1 MESEGLPARS
11 HARPFAPIIRG
22 RMTPA
27 TTSAPPSAAPGLVSR
42 ELGLLGLAATGICS
56 MVGASIHVVP
66 IMIQRNVPGIGPY
79 VLPAFLF
86 AALPALLA
94 AFAYAVL
101 ASAMPRAGGSY
112 VYASRALHPYLGFA
126 ASFSQWFG
134 LSIAIGVI
142 CYLIVPFLRDVAA
155 TAGAATLAA
164 RLDEGPVR
172 LALALVI
179 LGVFVYVNLQGGAVY
194 EWTLVP
200 LMVLMFVLGGVV
212 IVAGLAFDHEQFAAA
227 ALLRDGRSVPL
238 AASPP
243 FRWSTFFAGSSV
255 LFASFIGFDAIAQ
268 AGGEARNPRRNLPLA
283 ILIAMVTVTTFY
295 MAFAGAVYH
304 AVPWSYVAREAATR
318 DLTAPGLLGYLL
330 SPGWTVAIV
339 LGATISLLNDLPG
352 MILSVSRLCFAW
364 AEDGIFPAALARVH
378 AVWRTPHNAILA
390 SGLLAAGGV
399 LGSHFAGDFFLGI
412 DLLVIS
418 MLVNFLLDVPLR
430 VGPAAPQPGS
440 SGPGGGRLASPAA
453 GPARHPGR
461 AVPFRPSPGP
471 RHEGPGCARPALL
484 PALHSRVDPGHDRRH
499 RPLRARDGAPPHAG
513 GRPACALRASAPTVR
528 TS

>member
-1 MESEGLPARS
+1 
-11 HARPFAPIIRG
+11 
-22 RMTPA
+22 
-27 TTSAPPSAAPGLVSR
+27 
-42 ELGLLGLAATGICS
+42 
-56 MVGASIHVVP
+56 MVGASIHVMP
-66 IMIQRNVPGIGPY
+66 IMIQRSVPGIGPY

-86 AALPALLA
+86 AAVPALMA

-142 CYLIVPFLRDVAA
+142 CNLIVPFLRDMAA
-155 TAGAATLAA
+155 TAGAPGLAA

-179 LGVFVYVNLQGGAVY
+179 LAGFVYVNLRGGAVY

-227 ALLRDGRSVPL
+227 ALLRDGRAVPPD
-238 AASPP
+238 AVAP
-243 FRWSTFFAGSSV
+243 FRWTTFFAGASV

-268 AGGEARNPRRNLPLA
+268 AGGEARNPQRNLPLA
-283 ILIAMVTVTTFY
+283 ILIAMITVTTFY

-304 AVPWSYVAREAATR
+304 AVPWSYVAREAGTR
-318 DLTAPGLLGYLL
+318 DLTAPGLMGYLL

-352 MILSVSRLCFAW
+352 MILSVSRLVFAW
-364 AEDGIFPAALARVH
+364 AEDGIFPAGLARVH

-390 SGLLAAGGV
+390 SGLMAAVGV
-399 LGSHFAGDFFLGI
+399 LGSHFAGDFFLGV

-418 MLVNFLLDVPLR
+418 MLVNFLLMCLSVLVLPHRNPGLQARVAVSWPRPLQAVLATLGVLFL
-430 VGPAAPQPGS
+430 VGLLVAHVVKDLGAPGRPFYLRSTPVWVLVMMFATVLYGRAT
-440 SGPGGGRLASPAA
+440 GRLR
-453 GPARHPGR
+453 GQG
-461 AVPFRPSPGP
+461 
-471 RHEGPGCARPALL
+471 
-484 PALHSRVDPGHDRRH
+484 VD
-499 RPLRARDGAPPHAG
+499 LRARFESL
-513 GRPACALRASAPTVR
+513 PAE
-528 TS
+528 

>member
-1 MESEGLPARS
+1 
-11 HARPFAPIIRG
+11 
-22 RMTPA
+22 MTPA
-27 TTSAPPSAAPGLVSR
+27 PTSAAPSAAPGLAR
-42 ELGLLGLAATGICS
+42 GLGLVGLAATGICS

-86 AALPALLA
+86 AAVPALLA

-112 VYASRALHPYLGFA
+112 VFASRALHPYLGFA

-142 CYLIVPFLRDVAA
+142 CYLIVPFVRDVAGA
-155 TAGAATLAA
+155 AGAAGLAA

-172 LALALVI
+172 LALALII
-179 LGVFVYVNLQGGAVY
+179 LGVFVSLNLRGAAVY

-212 IVAGLAFDHEQFAAA
+212 IVAGFAFDHEQFAAA
-227 ALLRDGRSVPL
+227 ALLRDGLRVPPE
-238 AASPP
+238 AGPP

-268 AGGEARNPRRNLPLA
+268 AGGEARDPRRNLPLA

-304 AVPWSYVAREAATR
+304 AVPWSYVARESATR

-330 SPGWTVAIV
+330 SPGWTVAI
-339 LGATISLLNDLPG
+339 LIGATLSLLNDLPG

-364 AEDGIFPAALARVH
+364 AEDGIFPPALARVH
-378 AVWRTPHNAILA
+378 ALWRTPHNAILM

-399 LGSHFAGDFFLGI
+399 AGSHFAGDFFLGV

-418 MLVNFLLDVPLR
+418 MLVNFLLMCLSVLALKHRNPGLQAQVAVTWPRPLQ
-430 VGPAAPQPGS
+430 AA
-440 SGPGGGRLASPAA
+440 LATLGVLFLA
-453 GPARHPGR
+453 GLLLAHVAKDLGAPGR
-461 AVPFRPSPGP
+461 PFYLRSTPVWVLVMTVATVLYV
-471 RHEGPGCARPALL
+471 RATARL
-484 PALHSRVDPGHDRRH
+484 RTQGVD
-499 RPLRARDGAPPHAG
+499 LRARFESLPPQ
-513 GRPACALRASAPTVR
+513 
-528 TS
+528 

>member
-1 MESEGLPARS
+1 
-11 HARPFAPIIRG
+11 
-22 RMTPA
+22 MTPA
-27 TTSAPPSAAPGLVSR
+27 PTSAAAPAVPGLAR
-42 ELGLLGLAATGICS
+42 ELGLVGLAATGICS

-86 AALPALLA
+86 AAVPALLA

-112 VYASRALHPYLGFA
+112 VYASRALNPYLGFA

-155 TAGAATLAA
+155 AAGAGGLAA

-179 LGVFVYVNLQGGAVY
+179 LGVFVALNLRGAAVY
-194 EWTLVP
+194 QWTLVP

-212 IVAGLAFDHEQFAAA
+212 IVAGFAFDHGQFAAA
-227 ALLRDGRSVPL
+227 ALWRDGHWAPPE
-238 AASPP
+238 AGPP
-243 FRWSTFFAGSSV
+243 FRWSTFFAGASV

-330 SPGWTVAIV
+330 SPGWTVAII
-339 LGATISLLNDLPG
+339 LGATLSLLNDLPG

-364 AEDGIFPAALARVH
+364 AEDGIFPPALARVH
-378 AVWRTPHNAILA
+378 AAWRTPHNAILT

-399 LGSHFAGDFFLGI
+399 AGSHFAGDFFLGV

-418 MLVNFLLDVPLR
+418 MLVNFLLMCLSVLALPHRNPGLQAQVAVAWPRPLQ
-430 VGPAAPQPGS
+430 VL
-440 SGPGGGRLASPAA
+440 LATLGVLLLA
-453 GPARHPGR
+453 GLLLAHVAKDLGAPGR
-461 AVPFRPSPGP
+461 PFYLRSTPVWIVVMTVATLLYV
-471 RHEGPGCARPALL
+471 RATARLRTQGVDLRGRFESL
-484 PALHSRVDPGHDRRH
+484 PPQ
-499 RPLRARDGAPPHAG
+499 
-513 GRPACALRASAPTVR
+513 
-528 TS
+528 